1 VANIIPGP
9 LLAPIIGGVLGET
22 LGWRA
27 TQWALAVFGVVVWIM
42 IFFALPETL
51 KATKDFAAEG
61 ATDGTGAPRRPQLS
75 RTSTREAVQQ
85 RSKQYA
91 RLLRMMFLDPLRVLG
106 NLRFPLVLLCVY
118 YSSVTFGSLY
128 VLNIS
133 IQYTFEKPPYDF
145 TTLIVGLLCEAMF
158 LVQVD
163 PTNLYCRYTQLTWI
177 HSRSAAWRSL
187 DGQDHGT

>member
-1 VANIIPGP
+1 MANVTSGP

-51 KATKDFAAEG
+51 KATKDFAAE
-61 ATDGTGAPRRPQLS
+61 ATTEDTSTPRRPQLS

-91 RLLRMMFLDPLRVLG
+91 RVLRMMFLDPLRVLG
-106 NLRFPLVLLCVY
+106 HLRFPLVSLCVY
-118 YSSVTFGSLY
+118 YSAITFGSLY

-145 TTLIVGLLCEAMF
+145 TTLIVGLLCKATF
-158 LVQVD
+158 IFRID
-163 PTNLYCRYTQLTWI
+163 PTNLCYRHTQLTGL
-177 HSRSAAWRSL
+177 HSGCADWRSL

>member
-1 VANIIPGP
+1 
-9 LLAPIIGGVLGET
+9 
-22 LGWRA
+22 
-27 TQWALAVFGVVVWIM
+27 M

>member
-1 VANIIPGP
+1 MTDIITGP

-27 TQWALAVFGVVVWIM
+27 TQWALAVFGVVVWTM

-51 KATKDFAAEG
+51 KATKDFAAE
-61 ATDGTGAPRRPQLS
+61 ATTEEASTPSRPQLS

-91 RLLRMMFLDPLRVLG
+91 RVLRMTFLDPLRVLG
-106 NLRFPLVLLCVY
+106 HLRFPLVSLCVY
-118 YSSVTFGSLY
+118 YSAITFGSLY

-145 TTLIVGLLCEAMF
+145 TTLIVGLLCKATF
-158 LVQVD
+158 IFRIG
-163 PTNLYCRYTQLTWI
+163 PTNLCCRHTQLTRL
-177 HSRSAAWRSL
+177 HSGCADWRSL
-187 DGQDHGT
+187 DGQDYGT